1 MDALARLGYNVENM
15 ASPLPT
21 MTKIASGL
29 TSLVDTQYDNAMKWQ
44 KSQADAQEAVAR
56 AGNID
61 SQTDFNNQATDLR
74 IKELDLQNQQRQQT
88 LDFAD
93 SAQPVRQRM
102 LENQGKASDIDIQNA
117 QRATDDQRDAQDKLA
132 VALKSL
138 PNPSDP
144 NFDNAIDQWQTDN
157 AALIAR
163 TDTPGKQAQT
173 ALGMV
178 QGRYKATS
186 QFNQRL
192 GDIKEF
198 EQLQGAG
205 YIPTPLD
212 ADHTVFSGNAQPQ
225 LIKGRML
232 QAQDQIQQILSDPS
246 VPQNY
251 RDSLRPAY
259 NYVHSFVGSDTGV
272 QDVTDGKASPHFS

>member
-163 TDTPGKQAQT
+163 TDTPRQT
-173 ALGMV
+173 GPN
-178 QGRYKATS
+178 RS
-186 QFNQRL
+186 
-192 GDIKEF
+192 GD
-198 EQLQGAG
+198 GAG
-205 YIPTPLD
+205 TIQG
-212 ADHTVFSGNAQPQ
+212 HQPVQ
-225 LIKGRML
+225 SAPWGHQRVRAAPGRRIHPYATRCGSHGL
-232 QAQDQIQQILSDPS
+232 QWE
-246 VPQNY
+246 
-251 RDSLRPAY
+251 RPAAT
-259 NYVHSFVGSDTGV
+259 H
-272 QDVTDGKASPHFS
+272 